1 MTAVLHP
8 QNKQQVDQA
17 VTMRQQS
24 TLLKLN
30 LLVEIIAW
38 LTNRAGRTGQWL
50 TTPTCLC
57 VPDDSSVVHGP

>member
-1 MTAVLHP
+1 MTTVLHP
-8 QNKQQVDQA
+8 QNWQQVDQA

-38 LTNRAGRTGQWL
+38 LTNSAGSTGQWL

-57 VPDDSSVVHGP
+57 VPDDSGVVHGP